1 MPRNLATLRWLARL
15 ISPGAW
21 LLLATWGLQQA
32 EPARLAVSPYARFF
46 CFGALLAAGLVSWY
60 FSQSRV
66 VFSALILGLAVW
78 GLRTL
83 PASADIS
90 KLAISFLLPPNIAL
104 FAFLRERGTITPS
117 GLLKLA
123 LSVIESIGVVM
134 LGVLRGGQ
142 VEAFLRWGQ
151 HVPGAGWIPS
161 TRQLSFLA
169 ASLMLLGLAVFRRTR
184 VEMGLLWALVAAF
197 VGLQQIGKNAEALFY
212 FGAAGLIL
220 LYEALEHGYDVA
232 HRDDLTG
239 LPGRRTLKELMS
251 HLGGRYAVAMC
262 DVDHFKAF
270 NDTYGH
276 DAGDQVLKFV
286 ASMISRVRGGA
297 RAFRYGGEEFTVVF
311 PGRSAVEAKPF
322 VESLREAIA
331 ASGFRLRG
339 PRDPDKKAGHAPDPG
354 PVKSVTI
361 TISIGVAEN
370 SRQLSTPELVLEAAD
385 GALYRAKESG
395 RNCVRLAECIDKPAT
410 DPYQNLQGSGTL

>member
-1 MPRNLATLRWLARL
+1 MPRHVATVRWLARL

-21 LLLATWGLQQA
+21 LLLAAWGLTQV
-32 EPARLAVSPYARFF
+32 EPARLTLAPYARFF
-46 CFGALLAAGLVSWY
+46 CFAALAAAGLLSWY
-60 FSQSRV
+60 YSQGRVLFSTLV
-66 VFSALILGLAVW
+66 LGLAIW

-83 PASADIS
+83 PASADVS
-90 KLAISFLLPPNIAL
+90 KLVAAFLLPLNIAL
-104 FAFLRERGTITPS
+104 FASLRERGTVTPS
-117 GLLKLA
+117 GLLKIA
-123 LSVIESIGVVM
+123 LIAVESAGVVM
-134 LGVLRGGQ
+134 LGQVRGGPL
-142 VEAFLRWGQ
+142 EAFLRWGQ
-151 HVPGAGWIPS
+151 GAAGPS
-161 TRQLSFLA
+161 WMPLGSQLAFAA
-169 ASLMLLGLAVFRRTR
+169 ASLTLLGLAMFRRTR
-184 VEMGLLWALVAAF
+184 VEAGLLLALLAAF
-197 VGLQQIGKNAEALFY
+197 VGLRQAGKHEETLFY

-220 LYEALEHGYDVA
+220 FYEALEHGYEAA
-232 HRDDLTG
+232 HRDELTG

-270 NDTYGH
+270 NDSYGH

-297 RAFRYGGEEFTVVF
+297 RAFRYGGEEFTIVF
-311 PGRSAVEAKPF
+311 PGRSAMEVRPF

-339 PRDPDKKAGHAPDPG
+339 PRDPDKKPEHPPEPG
-354 PVKSVTI
+354 PEKSVTI

-370 SRQLSTPELVLEAAD
+370 SKKLSTPELVLEAAD

-395 RNCVRLAECIDKPAT
+395 RNCVQLAENTPA
-410 DPYQNLQGSGTL
+410 

>member
-1 MPRNLATLRWLARL
+1 MPRNVATVRWLARL
-15 ISPGAW
+15 ITPGAW
-21 LLLATWGLQQA
+21 LLLATWGLTQV
-32 EPARLAVSPYARFF
+32 EPARLTVAPYARFF
-46 CFGALLAAGLVSWY
+46 CFAALAAAGLLSWY
-60 FSQSRV
+60 YSQGRV
-66 VFSALILGLAVW
+66 LFSALVLGLAVW
-78 GLRTL
+78 GMTL
-83 PASADIS
+83 PASADVS
-90 KLAISFLLPPNIAL
+90 KLAAVFLLPLNIAL
-104 FAFLRERGTITPS
+104 FASLSERGTVTPS
-117 GLLKLA
+117 GLLKIA
-123 LSVIESIGVVM
+123 LIAVESVGVVM
-134 LGVLRGGQ
+134 LGEVRGGPL
-142 VEAFLRWGQ
+142 EAFLRWGQ
-151 HVPGAGWIPS
+151 DADGPSWIPLGQ
-161 TRQLSFLA
+161 QLSFAA
-169 ASLMLLGLAVFRRTR
+169 ASLTLLGLVMFRRTR
-184 VEMGLLWALVAAF
+184 VEAGLLLALVAAF
-197 VGLQQIGKNAEALFY
+197 VGLRQTGKNEETLFY

-220 LYEALEHGYDVA
+220 FYEALEHGYEAA
-232 HRDDLTG
+232 HRDELTG

-311 PGRSAVEAKPF
+311 PGRSATEARPF
-322 VESLREAIA
+322 VELLREAIA

-339 PRDPDKKAGHAPDPG
+339 PRDPDKKTEHAPEPG

-370 SRQLSTPELVLEAAD
+370 SKKLSTPELVLEAAD

-395 RNCVRLAECIDKPAT
+395 RNCVRLADSISA
-410 DPYQNLQGSGTL
+410 

>member
-1 MPRNLATLRWLARL
+1 MPRNVATVRWLARL
-15 ISPGAW
+15 ITPGAW
-21 LLLATWGLQQA
+21 LLLATWGLTQV
-32 EPARLAVSPYARFF
+32 EPARLTVAPYARFF
-46 CFGALLAAGLVSWY
+46 CFAALAAAGLLSWY
-60 FSQSRV
+60 YSQGRV
-66 VFSALILGLAVW
+66 LFSALVLGLAVW
-78 GLRTL
+78 GMTL
-83 PASADIS
+83 PASADVS
-90 KLAISFLLPPNIAL
+90 KLAAVFLLPLNIAL
-104 FAFLRERGTITPS
+104 FASLSERGTVTPS
-117 GLLKLA
+117 GLLKIA
-123 LSVIESIGVVM
+123 LIAVESVGVVM
-134 LGVLRGGQ
+134 LGEVRGGPL
-142 VEAFLRWGQ
+142 EAFLRWGQ
-151 HVPGAGWIPS
+151 DADGPSWIPLGQ
-161 TRQLSFLA
+161 QLSFAA
-169 ASLMLLGLAVFRRTR
+169 ASLTLLGLVMFRRTR
-184 VEMGLLWALVAAF
+184 VEAGLLLALVAAF
-197 VGLQQIGKNAEALFY
+197 VGLRQTGKNEETLFY

-220 LYEALEHGYDVA
+220 FYEALEHGYEAA
-232 HRDDLTG
+232 HRDELTG

-311 PGRSAVEAKPF
+311 PGRSATEARPF
-322 VESLREAIA
+322 VELLREAIA

-339 PRDPDKKAGHAPDPG
+339 PRDPDKKTEHAPEPG

-370 SRQLSTPELVLEAAD
+370 SKKLSTPELVLEAAD

-395 RNCVRLAECIDKPAT
+395 RNCVRLAESIPA
-410 DPYQNLQGSGTL
+410 